1 VDRRRRWEALVGRRA
16 RELLDHV
23 PEVVLVDVVD
33 RRLMLLDLRLWLLLW
48 LVVIVMIIKI
58 LTLIV
63 GIKRGFF
70 DDGLGDLVGELVE
83 VSEVLVSAG
92 IITSSGSA
100 TTRSGWGRICRG
112 LTAFI
117 HHPTTLRHRHRHR
130 RPLSLSL
137 SI

>member
-1 VDRRRRWEALVGRRA
+1 
-16 RELLDHV
+16 
-23 PEVVLVDVVD
+23 
-33 RRLMLLDLRLWLLLW
+33 
-48 LVVIVMIIKI
+48 MIIKI

-100 TTRSGWGRICRG
+100 TTRSG
-112 LTAFI
+112 
-117 HHPTTLRHRHRHR
+117 
-130 RPLSLSL
+130 
-137 SI
+137 